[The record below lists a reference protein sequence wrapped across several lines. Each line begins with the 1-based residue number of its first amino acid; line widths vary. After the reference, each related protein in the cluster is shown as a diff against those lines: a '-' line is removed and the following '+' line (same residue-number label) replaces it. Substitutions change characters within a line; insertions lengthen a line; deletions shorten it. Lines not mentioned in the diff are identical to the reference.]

1 MNPSAWPCL
10 LVLLVFSLA
19 CSKLDEL
26 EDLEVNSKAEL
37 AFPLINSTISIAE
50 LLEETNDL
58 ATVYVDETGLIHFL
72 YEGEVFGE
80 TARER
85 YESLNFLIP
94 PVVPVT
100 SPEQALPLLI
110 PNDIDIDSMILRT
123 GAMAYRFRNPFQEA
137 VEVEIRLP
145 QIRRGGELLRF
156 EATAPAYS
164 GSGDFPLVTNA
175 DDPKDLN
182 GYAIVPVNDTIYV
195 EYTARRTLTGDE
207 VTLDNVALEVDSFL
221 FSYIEGFFGNQI
233 DDSPRDTIDVEF
245 FDSWVQGD
253 VYFADPTI
261 TLDVENSFGVP
272 TRAVVNRFDVIS
284 VRGEVLPLE
293 SEFVDNGIDFP
304 FPALDQVGQVIRTQ
318 FVFDKTNS
326 NLDELLGNEPALVDY
341 DIDAVSEP
349 VHQRGFLTDSSY
361 YRARLRIDLPLFGT
375 GADYLVR
382 DTVDLDLN
390 ELENA
395 REAEFKVVADNG
407 IPLQMEV
414 IYTFINERD
423 EVVATLLEGGEL
435 IVEGAPVD
443 AEGNPTDTVSKT
455 TFVPVSE
462 VELEAIQAADRGVLT
477 AIFSTSAGD
486 APVRITEDQQSNVR
500 MGAIVR
506 LDGE

>member
-1 MNPSAWPCL
+1 MNSSAWPFL
-10 LVLLVFSLA
+10 LVLLGISLA
-19 CSKLDEL
+19 CNKLEEL
-26 EDLEVNSKAEL
+26 EGLEINSEAEL
-37 AFPLINSTISIAE
+37 AFPFINSTISIAE

-100 SPEQALPLLI
+100 SPDQALPLLI
-110 PNDIDIDSMILRT
+110 PGDIDIDSLILRT
-123 GAMAYRFRNPFQEA
+123 GTMAYRFRNPFQEE

-145 QIRRGGELLRF
+145 QIRSGGEALRF

-164 GSGDFPLVTNA
+164 GSGDFPLVTNS
-175 DDPKDLN
+175 DNPKDLS
-182 GYAIVPVNDTIYV
+182 GYAIIPINDTIYV
-195 EYTARRTLTGDE
+195 EYTARRTVSGDE
-207 VTLDNVALEVDSFL
+207 VTLDNVALEVDSFN
-221 FSYIEGFFGNQI
+221 FSYVEGFFGNQV
-233 DDSPRDTIDVEF
+233 DDSPRDTIEVEF

-253 VYFADPTI
+253 VYFADSTI
-261 TLDVENSFGVP
+261 TLDFENSFGLP
-272 TRAVVNRFDVIS
+272 TRAVINRFDVIS

-293 SEFVDNGIDFP
+293 SEFVDDGIDFP
-304 FPALDQVGQVIRTQ
+304 FPSLDQVGQVIRTE

-326 NLDELLGNEPALVDY
+326 NLDNILGSEPALVDY
-341 DIDAVSEP
+341 DINAVSEP
-349 VHQRGFLTDSSY
+349 VNQRGFFTDSSY
-361 YRARLRIDLPLFGT
+361 YQARLRIDLPLFGT

-382 DTVDLDLN
+382 DTVELDLD
-390 ELENA
+390 ELDNA
-395 REAEFKVVADNG
+395 SEAEFKVVADNG

-414 IYTFINERD
+414 VYTFINERD

-443 AEGNPTDTVSKT
+443 AEGNPTGVASKT
-455 TFVPVSE
+455 TFVLVSE
-462 VELEAIQAADRGVLT
+462 AELEAIHTADRGVLT

-486 APVRITEDQQSNVR
+486 APVRIADDQQSNVR
-500 MGAIVR
+500 MGAIVT